1 VSYISATHCN
11 WVVLCL
17 CPSVC
22 HASCKY
28 VQHNILTVG
37 ALILPLC
44 TCLASINNEQEAVIQ
59 CSLKP
64 LCWDDVEKN
73 FIQEIQLGTDFDIL
87 FVTFPIIL
95 IVHPLCVIPDCGGQD
110 NKHFVVL
117 PKRNWSRFFG
127 NLINRST

>member
-1 VSYISATHCN
+1 M
-11 WVVLCL
+11 
-17 CPSVC
+17 VC
-22 HASCKY
+22 FEEMDND
-28 VQHNILTVG
+28 VDMIENIYSSQ
-37 ALILPLC
+37 ILGFI
-44 TCLASINNEQEAVIQ
+44 SINNEQEVVIQ
-59 CSLKP
+59 RSLKP
-64 LCWDDVEKN
+64 LCWDDVEEN

-127 NLINRST
+127 NLIN